1 MEQLVEIWQKASTDE
16 SVMDRV
22 YQQEDVVPHIMKL
35 EKKQQ
40 KLLMQKTL
48 GVIIALSALTIVF
61 ANRLAF
67 SFYSILGIGLF
78 LLSVIIIMLL
88 LNRLRFKI
96 TNEERSLPT
105 LLLVDVAEQKIKT
118 ERKIFTVYLP
128 LFMLVAL
135 TGFNLMNLDFFRDE
149 ESRTRILY
157 HLVLTGGIALSF
169 FIGLSVRI
177 KRFRKQFLPLLD
189 LIRKFKVEFN

>member
-1 MEQLVEIWQKASTDE
+1 
-16 SVMDRV
+16 
-22 YQQEDVVPHIMKL
+22 
-35 EKKQQ
+35 
-40 KLLMQKTL
+40 
-48 GVIIALSALTIVF
+48 
-61 ANRLAF
+61 
-67 SFYSILGIGLF
+67 
-78 LLSVIIIMLL
+78 MLL

-105 LLLVDVAEQKIKT
+105 LLLVDVAERKIKT

-135 TGFNLMNLDFFRDE
+135 TGFNFMNLDFFRDE

-157 HLVLTGGIALSF
+157 HLVLTGGITLSF

-189 LIRKFKVEFN
+189 LIRKLKVEFN